1 MALDLTLFDNPQSAQ
16 EESIPLE
23 EFAEKAYLNYS
34 MYVILDRALPH
45 IADGLKPVQRRIIY
59 AMSELG
65 LNATAK
71 YKKSARTVGDVIGK
85 FHPHGDSAAYEAMV
99 LMAQPF
105 TYRYPIIDGQGN
117 WGSASDPKS
126 FAAMRYTECRFTP
139 YAQVLLEEI
148 SKGTVDWAPNFDGTL
163 EEPKRLPAQLP
174 NILLNGASG
183 IAVGMATDIPPH
195 NIREVAAASIALLR
209 KPSSSIKELCE
220 IIKGPDFPT
229 EAEIITPAAE
239 LLKMYETGGGSVRQ
253 RAVWTKARN
262 SIVIEGIPHQV
273 SDAKIMEQIAT
284 QMLAKKLPMV
294 VDLRDEGD
302 ETNPTRLV
310 LELRSN
316 RIDCDALMRHIFATT
331 DLEKSYRVN
340 LNLIGL
346 NGKPQVHD
354 LKKLLAD
361 WLTFR
366 KNTTLRRLNSR
377 LEFILDRLHIL
388 DGLFIV
394 FLNIDEVIH
403 IIRTEDD
410 PKTEIMNRFRLS
422 QRQVEAVLEIRLR
435 QLARLEEIKIRE
447 EQFSL
452 RKERDKLD
460 ATINSDSRL
469 KLLVIQEIEAA
480 ADKYGDE
487 RRSPLREK
495 EAARAFTSEELNP
508 SEPITVVLS
517 KSGWVRS
524 AKGHE
529 IDADQLNYREGDE
542 FLASTTGK
550 SNESLICM
558 DSTGRMYTLQVHSLP
573 SARSYGEPLTKMLN
587 PTADARF
594 TGLLLGSE
602 NIHCLLASSEGNG
615 FVCKLSNAVSKNRS
629 GKSILTI
636 KEGYEPLPI
645 ERIDDFSQYVAV
657 ITNVARLLIYPIK
670 DLPVQMKGGGVR
682 MISIPKP
689 DRQNGEGISFV
700 KVFSANQDL
709 IIHSGRQHLRL
720 KRIERERY
728 LGERTLRGT
737 FLPKGYRNVHKVE
750 VKS

>member
-1 MALDLTLFDNPQSAQ
+1 
-16 EESIPLE
+16 
-23 EFAEKAYLNYS
+23 
-34 MYVILDRALPH
+34 
-45 IADGLKPVQRRIIY
+45 
-59 AMSELG
+59 
-65 LNATAK
+65 
-71 YKKSARTVGDVIGK
+71 
-85 FHPHGDSAAYEAMV
+85 
-99 LMAQPF
+99 
-105 TYRYPIIDGQGN
+105 
-117 WGSASDPKS
+117 
-126 FAAMRYTECRFTP
+126 
-139 YAQVLLEEI
+139 
-148 SKGTVDWAPNFDGTL
+148 
-163 EEPKRLPAQLP
+163 
-174 NILLNGASG
+174 
-183 IAVGMATDIPPH
+183 
-195 NIREVAAASIALLR
+195 
-209 KPSSSIKELCE
+209 
-220 IIKGPDFPT
+220 
-229 EAEIITPAAE
+229 
-239 LLKMYETGGGSVRQ
+239 
-253 RAVWTKARN
+253 
-262 SIVIEGIPHQV
+262 
-273 SDAKIMEQIAT
+273 
-284 QMLAKKLPMV
+284 
-294 VDLRDEGD
+294 
-302 ETNPTRLV
+302 
-310 LELRSN
+310 
-316 RIDCDALMRHIFATT
+316 
-331 DLEKSYRVN
+331 
-340 LNLIGL
+340 
-346 NGKPQVHD
+346 
-354 LKKLLAD
+354 
-361 WLTFR
+361 
-366 KNTTLRRLNSR
+366 
-377 LEFILDRLHIL
+377 
-388 DGLFIV
+388 
-394 FLNIDEVIH
+394 
-403 IIRTEDD
+403 
-410 PKTEIMNRFRLS
+410 MNRFRLS

-435 QLARLEEIKIRE
+435 QLARLEEIRIRE

-452 RKERDKLD
+452 RKERDELD

-517 KSGWVRS
+517 KSGWIRS

-558 DSTGRMYTLQVHSLP
+558 DSTGRMYTLQVHKLP

-629 GKSILTI
+629 GKAILTI
-636 KEGYEPLPI
+636 KDGYEPLPI

-657 ITNVARLLIYPIK
+657 ITNVARILIYPIK

-689 DRQNGEGISFV
+689 AKLNGESISFV

-720 KRIERERY
+720 KRIERERF

-737 FLPKGYRNVHKVE
+737 YLPKGYRNVHKVE
-750 VKS
+750 VES